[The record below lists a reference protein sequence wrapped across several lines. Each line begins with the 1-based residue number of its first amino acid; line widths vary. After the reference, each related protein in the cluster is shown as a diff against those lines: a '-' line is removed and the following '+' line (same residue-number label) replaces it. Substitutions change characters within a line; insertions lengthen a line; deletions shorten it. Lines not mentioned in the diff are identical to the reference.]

1 MTGTS
6 VLFDAPGPRARRLS
20 LILSIV
26 SLILILALA
35 VWVVM
40 LLAAPRSSGGISL
53 PGMFDGTRWNIFVDP
68 QVWVFISQ
76 GVVATLQAA
85 AVAAVGA
92 VALGIVFSLLRSS
105 RIAWVRIP
113 VAWLLEFLR
122 GMPVLLMM
130 LFILLVASTGA
141 FWAVVIAL
149 ILYNGTLIGEIL
161 RAGLAALPRGQR
173 EAALSVG
180 MREFQ
185 SKMLVEFPQ
194 AFRQMLPIII
204 AQLVVLLKDTSLG
217 YIVGYNEIIRNNMNN
232 LGAYYGNRYLFS
244 LFAVTLVIYLAINL
258 TLSWFARWLAR
269 RTASGRTRR
278 GAGADPLNP
287 AALLEAE
294 ARADAAD
301 RVAASRGMGQYD
313 GTAGGMYFG
322 DSAGAGDGRG

>member
-6 VLFDAPGPRARRLS
+6 VLFDAPGPRARRVS

-26 SLILILALA
+26 SLVAILGLV
-35 VWVVM
+35 VWVGM
-40 LLAAPRSSGGISL
+40 LLAAPRESGGITL
-53 PGMFDGTRWNIFVDP
+53 PGMFDPSRWNIFADP
-68 QVWVFISQ
+68 QVWTSIGR

-92 VALGIVFSLLRSS
+92 IILGIAFSLMRSS
-105 RIAWVRIP
+105 SIAWVRIP
-113 VAWLLEFLR
+113 TAWLLEFLR

-149 ILYNGTLIGEIL
+149 VLYNGTLIGEIL

-194 AFRQMLPIII
+194 AFRQMLPIIV

-232 LGAYYGNRYLFS
+232 LGSFYGNRYMFS
-244 LFAVTLVIYLAINL
+244 LFAVTLVIYLVINL
-258 TLSWFARWLAR
+258 TLSWFARWLSR
-269 RTASGRTRR
+269 RTASGGGRKRKT
-278 GAGADPLNP
+278 ADPMNP

-294 ARADAAD
+294 ARADEAD
-301 RVAASRGMGQYD
+301 RAAANRGLGKYD
-313 GTAGGMYFG
+313 GT
-322 DSAGAGDGRG
+322 GR

>member
-1 MTGTS
+1 MSGAS

-26 SLILILALA
+26 AAALIVAGA
-35 VWVVM
+35 VWVI
-40 LLAAPRSSGGISL
+40 LTLAAPRDSGGITL
-53 PGMFDGTRWNIFVDP
+53 PGMFDPTRWNIFTDP
-68 QVWVFISQ
+68 AVWGFIGE
-76 GVVATLQAA
+76 GVIATLQAA

-92 VALGIVFSLLRSS
+92 IVVGVVLSLLRSS
-105 RIAWVRIP
+105 VIPWVRIP
-113 VAWLLEFLR
+113 TAWVIEFFR

-149 ILYNGTLIGEIL
+149 IVYNGTLIGEIL

-194 AFRQMLPIII
+194 AFRQMLPIIV

-217 YIVGYNEIIRNNMNN
+217 YIVGYNEIIRNNINN
-232 LGAYYGNRYLFS
+232 LGSFYGNRYLFS
-244 LFAVTLVIYLAINL
+244 LFVVTLAIYLTINL
-258 TLSWFARWLAR
+258 LLSWFARWLAR
-269 RTASGRTRR
+269 RTASGGGKVRR
-278 GAGADPLNP
+278 GKGEDPTNP
-287 AALLEAE
+287 ATLLRIEAT
-294 ARADAAD
+294 ASAAG
-301 RVAASRGMGQYD
+301 SHN
-313 GTAGGMYFG
+313 T
-322 DSAGAGDGRG
+322 

>member
-26 SLILILALA
+26 SLILILALVA
-35 VWVVM
+35 WVVM
-40 LLAAPRSSGGISL
+40 LLAAPRSSGGITL
-53 PGMFDGTRWNIFVDP
+53 PGMFDPSRWDIFADP
-68 QVWVFISQ
+68 QVWGFVGQ

-92 VALGIVFSLLRSS
+92 IVLGIVFSLLRSS
-105 RIAWVRIP
+105 RIAWVRVP

-244 LFAVTLVIYLAINL
+244 LFAVTLLIYLAINL
-258 TLSWFARWLAR
+258 ALSWFARWLAR
-269 RTASGRTRR
+269 RTASGGRRR
-278 GAGADPLNP
+278 GKGVDPLNP

-294 ARADAAD
+294 ARANEAD
-301 RVAASRGMGQYD
+301 RLAANRGVGKYD
-313 GTAGGMYFG
+313 GTTGGLP
-322 DSAGAGDGRG
+322 